1 MKRLHKAMT
10 RIVGVL
16 LMALMMVPSG
26 LKAET
31 TEMLQTSKITG
42 VVTDD
47 FGEPIIGVTVRVKN
61 AQNGAVTDVNG
72 RYSVNAPKNAT
83 LVFSFIGYRTQEV
96 AVKGR
101 TTVNVTLKED
111 SQMLEETV
119 VIGYGAVPKRDLTGS
134 VSSLKSEDLLKTN
147 PVSVNQGLQGK
158 MAGVNVS
165 QSDGAPGA
173 GINIQIRG
181 ANSFTTSTE
190 PLYVVDGMPYSMGE
204 GRTTDYG
211 MKQSNNPLSTISPQD
226 ILSIEVLKDASA
238 TAI

>member
-119 VIGYGAVPKRDLTGS
+119 VIGYGAVPKR
-134 VSSLKSEDLLKTN
+134 VKPSLCLD
-147 PVSVNQGLQGK
+147 
-158 MAGVNVS
+158 
-165 QSDGAPGA
+165 
-173 GINIQIRG
+173 
-181 ANSFTTSTE
+181 
-190 PLYVVDGMPYSMGE
+190 
-204 GRTTDYG
+204 
-211 MKQSNNPLSTISPQD
+211 
-226 ILSIEVLKDASA
+226 
-238 TAI
+238 

>member
-119 VIGYGAVPKRDLTGS
+119 VIGYGAVCIFFKERRFAENKPCECESRFARQNGRCKC
-134 VSSLKSEDLLKTN
+134 V
-147 PVSVNQGLQGK
+147 PV
-158 MAGVNVS
+158 
-165 QSDGAPGA
+165 
-173 GINIQIRG
+173 
-181 ANSFTTSTE
+181 
-190 PLYVVDGMPYSMGE
+190 
-204 GRTTDYG
+204 
-211 MKQSNNPLSTISPQD
+211 
-226 ILSIEVLKDASA
+226 
-238 TAI
+238 

>member
-1 MKRLHKAMT
+1 MKRLHKTMN

-31 TEMLQTSKITG
+31 AEMLQTSKITG
-42 VVTDD
+42 VVIDD
-47 FGEPIIGVTVRVKN
+47 FGEPIIGATVRVKN

-72 RYSVNAPKNAT
+72 RYSVNATKNAT

-119 VIGYGAVPKRDLTGS
+119 VIGYGAVPKREDRKSTRLN
-134 VSSLKSEDLLKTN
+134 SSH
-147 PVSVNQGLQGK
+147 
-158 MAGVNVS
+158 
-165 QSDGAPGA
+165 
-173 GINIQIRG
+173 
-181 ANSFTTSTE
+181 
-190 PLYVVDGMPYSMGE
+190 
-204 GRTTDYG
+204 
-211 MKQSNNPLSTISPQD
+211 
-226 ILSIEVLKDASA
+226 IL
-238 TAI
+238 

>member
-134 VSSLKSEDLLKTN
+134 VLL
-147 PVSVNQGLQGK
+147 
-158 MAGVNVS
+158 
-165 QSDGAPGA
+165 
-173 GINIQIRG
+173 
-181 ANSFTTSTE
+181 
-190 PLYVVDGMPYSMGE
+190 
-204 GRTTDYG
+204 
-211 MKQSNNPLSTISPQD
+211 
-226 ILSIEVLKDASA
+226 
-238 TAI
+238 

>member
-134 VSSLKSEDLLKTN
+134 VSSLK
-147 PVSVNQGLQGK
+147 
-158 MAGVNVS
+158 
-165 QSDGAPGA
+165 
-173 GINIQIRG
+173 
-181 ANSFTTSTE
+181 
-190 PLYVVDGMPYSMGE
+190 
-204 GRTTDYG
+204 
-211 MKQSNNPLSTISPQD
+211 NPLAELI
-226 ILSIEVLKDASA
+226 
-238 TAI
+238 

>member
-119 VIGYGAVPKRDLTGS
+119 VIGYGAVPK
-134 VSSLKSEDLLKTN
+134 SL
-147 PVSVNQGLQGK
+147 
-158 MAGVNVS
+158 
-165 QSDGAPGA
+165 
-173 GINIQIRG
+173 
-181 ANSFTTSTE
+181 TE
-190 PLYVVDGMPYSMGE
+190 PRVPV
-204 GRTTDYG
+204 
-211 MKQSNNPLSTISPQD
+211 
-226 ILSIEVLKDASA
+226 
-238 TAI
+238 

>member
-1 MKRLHKAMT
+1 MKRLHKTMN

-31 TEMLQTSKITG
+31 AEMLQTSKITG
-42 VVTDD
+42 VVIDD
-47 FGEPIIGVTVRVKN
+47 FGEPIIGATVRVKN

-72 RYSVNAPKNAT
+72 RYSVNATKNAT

-119 VIGYGAVPKRDLTGS
+119 VIGYGAVLDWMQ
-134 VSSLKSEDLLKTN
+134 D
-147 PVSVNQGLQGK
+147 
-158 MAGVNVS
+158 
-165 QSDGAPGA
+165 
-173 GINIQIRG
+173 RG
-181 ANSFTTSTE
+181 AAC
-190 PLYVVDGMPYSMGE
+190 
-204 GRTTDYG
+204 DY
-211 MKQSNNPLSTISPQD
+211 KS
-226 ILSIEVLKDASA
+226 
-238 TAI
+238 

>member
-119 VIGYGAVPKRDLTGS
+119 VIGFGAVPKPCECESRFARQNGRCKC
-134 VSSLKSEDLLKTN
+134 V
-147 PVSVNQGLQGK
+147 PV
-158 MAGVNVS
+158 
-165 QSDGAPGA
+165 
-173 GINIQIRG
+173 
-181 ANSFTTSTE
+181 
-190 PLYVVDGMPYSMGE
+190 
-204 GRTTDYG
+204 
-211 MKQSNNPLSTISPQD
+211 
-226 ILSIEVLKDASA
+226 
-238 TAI
+238 

>member
-1 MKRLHKAMT
+1 MKRLHKTMN

-31 TEMLQTSKITG
+31 AEMLQTSKITG
-42 VVTDD
+42 VVIDD
-47 FGEPIIGVTVRVKN
+47 FGEPIIGATVRVKN

-72 RYSVNAPKNAT
+72 RYSVNATKNAT

-119 VIGYGAVPKRDLTGS
+119 VIGYGAVPKRDLTGFCIFFKERRFAENKPCECES
-134 VSSLKSEDLLKTN
+134 RFARQNGRCKCV
-147 PVSVNQGLQGK
+147 PV
-158 MAGVNVS
+158 
-165 QSDGAPGA
+165 
-173 GINIQIRG
+173 
-181 ANSFTTSTE
+181 
-190 PLYVVDGMPYSMGE
+190 
-204 GRTTDYG
+204 
-211 MKQSNNPLSTISPQD
+211 
-226 ILSIEVLKDASA
+226 
-238 TAI
+238 

>member
-134 VSSLKSEDLLKTN
+134 LIPQHYYK
-147 PVSVNQGLQGK
+147 
-158 MAGVNVS
+158 
-165 QSDGAPGA
+165 
-173 GINIQIRG
+173 I
-181 ANSFTTSTE
+181 FF
-190 PLYVVDGMPYSMGE
+190 
-204 GRTTDYG
+204 
-211 MKQSNNPLSTISPQD
+211 LST
-226 ILSIEVLKDASA
+226 
-238 TAI
+238 

>member
-1 MKRLHKAMT
+1 MKRLHKTMN

-31 TEMLQTSKITG
+31 AEMLQTSKITG
-42 VVTDD
+42 VVIDD
-47 FGEPIIGVTVRVKN
+47 FGEPIIGATVRVKN

-72 RYSVNAPKNAT
+72 RYSVNATKNAT

-119 VIGYGAVPKRDLTGS
+119 VIGYGAVPKRA
-134 VSSLKSEDLLKTN
+134 EFN
-147 PVSVNQGLQGK
+147 LQ
-158 MAGVNVS
+158 MQQN
-165 QSDGAPGA
+165 SD
-173 GINIQIRG
+173 
-181 ANSFTTSTE
+181 
-190 PLYVVDGMPYSMGE
+190 
-204 GRTTDYG
+204 
-211 MKQSNNPLSTISPQD
+211 
-226 ILSIEVLKDASA
+226 
-238 TAI
+238 